1 MMARPKTYLHAVASL
16 DGYIADDNDNVGPL
30 HDWYFNGDHPLVED
44 DHADVHG
51 GAPFRVSAASADYVR
66 GMWSR
71 LSVLVVGRHQFDL
84 TNGWEGH
91 PPTGQ
96 HVVVVSHRPR
106 PVDWHPEAPYHF
118 ATSVEDGIALA
129 QSLAGVGEISIG
141 AGEVGGQALATG
153 LIDYVAIDIVPV
165 VFGGGKSYFGSLPKG
180 HLKLE
185 DPDIVIQGNGVL
197 HLRYPVR
204 MR

>member
-1 MMARPKTYLHAVASL
+1 MGLTYTHAVASL
-16 DGYIADDNDNVGPL
+16 DGYIADERDDVGPL
-30 HDWYFNGDHPLVED
+30 HDWYFTGDHPLVGD

-71 LSVLVVGRHQFDL
+71 LRVLVIGRHQFDL

-91 PPTGQ
+91 PPADN

-106 PVDWHPEAPYHF
+106 PAGWHPEAPYHF
-118 ATSVEDGIALA
+118 AASVEEGMARA
-129 QSLAGVGEISIG
+129 QELAGEGDIAVG
-141 AGEVGGQALATG
+141 AGDIGGQALSRG

-165 VFGGGKSYFGSLPKG
+165 VFGRGKPYFGPLANG
-180 HLKLE
+180 HLMLE
-185 DPDIVIQGNGVL
+185 DPDVVIQGDGVL
-197 HLRYPVR
+197 HVRYPVHR
-204 MR
+204 